1 MILFAAVPLSALIT
15 GVVLHLAGVG
25 RRAAVWAAVA
35 AGLVTAVVAFTVL
48 LAFIFECASDGGSDP
63 ESWPWSPR
71 NQLCDGSGAQ
81 PEVLGMLAL
90 LLVPTILITL
100 GTWLRSRGRRGLSWV
115 AYAGLLA
122 TPALAGLYVAA
133 LPVYE
138 VDEYPILH
146 TPLLRVARGSTP
158 PRVCYAYGIVGE
170 VLPSAT
176 RHCIELEPTPEV
188 RRLTLAYD
196 EGVTEFD
203 LEQVGKELTQKGLP
217 VRPGETGVE
226 GYVVTRAYTLS
237 GAEARAGAG
246 EPGG

>member
-1 MILFAAVPLSALIT
+1 MILFSAVPLSALIA
-15 GVVLHLAGVG
+15 GGVLHAAGVS

-35 AGLVTAVVAFTVL
+35 AGVVTAVVAFTVL
-48 LAFIFECASDGGSDP
+48 LTFIFECATDGGSDP

-71 NQLCDGSGAQ
+71 NQLCDGSGWQ
-81 PEVLGMLAL
+81 PEVVGMLAL
-90 LLVPTILITL
+90 LLVPTVLITL

-122 TPALAGLYVAA
+122 TPALSGLYVAA

-146 TPLLRVARGSTP
+146 TPLLRVARGSEP

-170 VLPSAT
+170 PAGGR
-176 RHCIELEPTPEV
+176 RHCIELEPTPRA
-188 RRLTLAYD
+188 RRLTNAYD
-196 EGVTEFD
+196 EGETVFD
-203 LEQVGKELTQKGLP
+203 LEEAGKKLTQKGLP
-217 VRPGETGVE
+217 VQPGETGVD
-226 GYVVTRAYTLS
+226 GLVVARAYTLS
-237 GAEARAGAG
+237 AAEARAGAS